1 MQKKLPLVRL
11 SLFAFV
17 AFCSSLVF
25 ANKQETAVKPVAKLE
40 KTSLYLNWKAEPEF
54 GGFYAGLIHDDYK
67 KQGIDLEIKEG
78 GSGTPTVQMLTSG
91 VAEFAIIS
99 AEELI
104 IAHDKKSKNKPV
116 ALFSVYQ
123 KSPYVL
129 MAHKGVYKNLKEAY
143 LNSEIL
149 SVQSGLPYFKFLEKK
164 YGVRKNKVV
173 PYQGG
178 VAFFV
183 KNPNLVQQG
192 FLSIEPLVA
201 EKNGTPTDSF
211 LISESGFDPY
221 LVVLATSENVL
232 KNKPELVKNMILAS
246 KNGWESYLKASLPT
260 NKYMVNLN
268 AAFSLDLFEKGSEI
282 QKPLISDAQTALGTI
297 SEERL
302 KILVNQLLELKL
314 IGSEIPMK
322 KLYYKP

>member
-1 MQKKLPLVRL
+1 MHKKTNILLL
-11 SLFAFV
+11 ATLAFELFFSPSA
-17 AFCSSLVF
+17 L
-25 ANKQETAVKPVAKLE
+25 ANKNIPTKKNE
-40 KTSLYLNWKAEPEF
+40 KTALYLNWKAEPEF
-54 GGFYAGLIHDDYK
+54 GGFYSGLINDEYK

-99 AEELI
+99 AEELVM
-104 IAHDKKSKNKPV
+104 AHDKKSKNKPI

-129 MAHKGVYKNLKEAY
+129 MAHKGRYKNLKDAY

-164 YGVRKNKVV
+164 YGLRKNKVV

-183 KNPNLVQQG
+183 KNPGLVQQG

-201 EKNGTPTDSF
+201 EKNGTATDTF
-211 LISESGFDPY
+211 LISESGFNPY
-221 LVVLATSENVL
+221 LVVLATSEEVL
-232 KNKPELVKNMILAS
+232 RNKPELVKKMISAS
-246 KNGWESYLKASLPT
+246 KSGWEIYLKTSLPT
-260 NKYMVNLN
+260 NKYMVELN
-268 AAFSLDLFEKGSEI
+268 TAFSLDLFEKGSEI
-282 QKPLISDAQTALGTI
+282 QKNLITSSTATLGSI
-297 SEERL
+297 SEDRL
-302 KILVNQLLELKL
+302 KELVVQLKELKL
-314 IGSEIPMK
+314 IEADIPVK
-322 KLYYKP
+322 NLYYKP